1 MPMRFTTPMLRNTGD
16 GQHAS
21 EQPQGPGA
29 TATHPPDILPKMVCL
44 PSSQGV
50 GASEMKNL
58 RSRDASARKPRTPI
72 AALRSAGARTWLP
85 LVLGPAL
92 AMDST
97 PAPVCFS
104 SCKRQTR

>member
-1 MPMRFTTPMLRNTGD
+1 
-16 GQHAS
+16 
-21 EQPQGPGA
+21 
-29 TATHPPDILPKMVCL
+29 
-44 PSSQGV
+44 
-50 GASEMKNL
+50 
-58 RSRDASARKPRTPI
+58 
-72 AALRSAGARTWLP
+72 